1 MSSDILMEITKQ
13 SGKIDGESKLD
24 GHVNWIEVDSYSWGG
39 SNPGGSWSTSGSA
52 NVSVGHLQDISISKQ
67 SDKADPIL
75 MRHCID
81 GEHLGEVTIKKYV
94 SVGSKGD
101 AESGKTPSVMYI
113 LEDVV
118 VSSCQIGGMTGG
130 LEQTQLS
137 FNAKKFTYNYYPN
150 DPETG
155 NPGTSPVTF
164 VWNQAEGKT
173 ETPSTE

>member
-1 MSSDILMEITKQ
+1 MSSDIVMEISKQ
-13 SGKIDGESKLD
+13 SGKVEGESKLD
-24 GHVNWIEVDSYSWGG
+24 GHVGWIEVESYSWGG
-39 SNPGGSWSTSGSA
+39 SNPGGAWSTSGSA
-52 NVSVGHLQDISISKQ
+52 NISVGNLSDLSVSKQ

-81 GEHLGEVTIKKYV
+81 GEHLAEVHIKKFV

-101 AESGKTPSVMYI
+101 ADSGKTPSVEYI

-118 VSSCQIGGMTGG
+118 VSSCQISGAFGS
-130 LEQTQLS
+130 LEHTNLS

-173 ETPSTE
+173 ETPSS